1 MLSNATEI
9 HVNAFVHPTMPTMPQ
24 YVYHSDRY
32 KEYFGKFNS
41 VTKKIEFTM
50 DLSKPQT
57 KVAAT
62 AMAAPPDAVASQAQP
77 KAQNQVNAENNPAT
91 AAVVATTTNTGTAAS
106 AAVIVGAGS
115 SGSNTPGTS
124 GSTSPATKLVLAG
137 ASNAKTKVH
146 SLPYYPSNQSAVSSV
161 DRVSSS
167 GASSGGG
174 TSSSSSRGG
183 GVIETTLP
191 VTGIDRTSSSPRRHG
206 NHTLRGHRGNHTRGH
221 GHGHSHHK
229 MPTKIS
235 MLHD

>member
-41 VTKKIEFTM
+41 VSKKIEFTM

-57 KVAAT
+57 KTAA
-62 AMAAPPDAVASQAQP
+62 
-77 KAQNQVNAENNPAT
+77 
-91 AAVVATTTNTGTAAS
+91 AAVVAAPPAVAAQQQTTAQNQASVSTQSNPAS
-106 AAVIVGAGS
+106 AAVAVAATNAGAAAAATLGAG
-115 SGSNTPGTS
+115 NS
-124 GSTSPATKLVLAG
+124 GSTIPATKLVLAG
-137 ASNAKTKVH
+137 AGGSNAKSKVH
-146 SLPYYPSNQSAVSSV
+146 SLPYYPSNQSILAAGGSV
-161 DRVSSS
+161 DRTS
-167 GASSGGG
+167 
-174 TSSSSSRGG
+174 SSSSSRGG
-183 GVIETTLP
+183 AVETTLP
-191 VTGIDRTSSSPRRHG
+191 VTGIDRTSTSSSSSPRRHG